1 MELFIVYTNESSLL
15 DENMRQLRGQFRFWS
30 LKLENSFF
38 ANSLVMAWMVQVV
51 TNFVVHSIT
60 APLSLLQVPRQ
71 QRSITAQHCLPP
83 APLTA
88 GLLLC
93 SIGSLDFLGGGRK
106 AKNIPWGS
114 VQMEVIRSTMSSV
127 SVFHLQSGPVC
138 IFNLASVA
146 PHLVMW
152 V

>member
-93 SIGSLDFLGGGRK
+93 SIGSLDFLGVARK
-106 AKNIPWGS
+106 LRTFPEGQCRWRWSGVPCPQCLCS
-114 VQMEVIRSTMSSV
+114 TCRVVQS
-127 SVFHLQSGPVC
+127 
-138 IFNLASVA
+138 ASLIWHQW
-146 PHLVMW
+146 PHT
-152 V
+152 